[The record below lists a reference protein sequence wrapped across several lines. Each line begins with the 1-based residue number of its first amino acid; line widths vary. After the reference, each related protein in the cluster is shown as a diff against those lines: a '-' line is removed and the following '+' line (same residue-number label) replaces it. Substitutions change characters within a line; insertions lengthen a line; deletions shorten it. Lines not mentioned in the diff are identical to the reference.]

1 VDRGPAPSAPSA
13 LAGTNA
19 DAPRITRVAFG
30 IAVGLYVVAKLAELS
45 DHAIYA
51 QLGLIS
57 GHTLKRMLATMA
69 SVVVVAQLTWRERW
83 LAAETHRIAPA
94 PIHS

>member
-1 VDRGPAPSAPSA
+1 VAGDGSHRQGDRRPYLLLQGLPLVLVPVWQ
-13 LAGTNA
+13 GHTNA
-19 DAPRITRVAFG
+19 PRLTRVAFG
-30 IAVGLYVVAKLAELS
+30 IAILLYVVAKVAELN

-57 GHTLKRMLATMA
+57 GHTIKHLLAT
-69 SVVVVAQLTWRERW
+69 
-83 LAAETHRIAPA
+83 LAAAILVGQLV